1 MRLHPEKGVAI
12 LAPITQLRKVLP
24 GILHHHERYDGT
36 GYPKGL
42 KGEAIPLEARII
54 TVADSFDAMVSERPY
69 KKGYTMA
76 QALSELRKK
85 AGSQFDAGIV
95 EHFCRYIAEKTPS
108 K

>member
-1 MRLHPEKGVAI
+1 
-12 LAPITQLRKVLP
+12 
-24 GILHHHERYDGT
+24 
-36 GYPKGL
+36 
-42 KGEAIPLEARII
+42 
-54 TVADSFDAMVSERPY
+54 
-69 KKGYTMA
+69 MA